1 MSRQEQPDQEGNE
14 RSGADALDG
23 DAADQLPPWLA
34 GLAAA
39 AAQMTVPPQLR
50 PPPGGGRAAAVL
62 ILFGAGQGGP
72 DLLLIERAAELRNH
86 AGQPAFPGGA
96 IDHADGGPVRA
107 ALREAAEETGLDPA
121 GVQVAAVLPEFYIWR
136 SDYRVTPVLGW
147 WRTPVPV
154 APGDPGEIA
163 AVVRVPVADLAE
175 PANRIVI
182 RYPSGQSGPAFR
194 VAGLIV
200 WGFTAALLD
209 RVLALAGLEQPWDAG
224 RLTIL
229 TPAEQPI
236 GWPPLGS

>member
-1 MSRQEQPDQEGNE
+1 
-14 RSGADALDG
+14 
-23 DAADQLPPWLA
+23 
-34 GLAAA
+34 
-39 AAQMTVPPQLR
+39 
-50 PPPGGGRAAAVL
+50 VL
-62 ILFGAGQGGP
+62 ILFGRGPAGP

-96 IDHADGGPVRA
+96 VDETDGGPVRA

-121 GVQVAAVLPEFYIWR
+121 GVLVLAVLPELYIWR
-136 SDYRVTPVLGW
+136 SDFRVTPVLGW
-147 WRTPVPV
+147 WRSPVPV

-163 AVVRVPVADLAE
+163 AVVRVPVADLAD
-175 PANRIVI
+175 PANRIMI
-182 RYPSGQSGPAFR
+182 SYPNGQAGPAFR

-224 RLTIL
+224 KLTSL

-236 GWPPLGS
+236 GWPPLGT